1 MALWRR
7 SDPRPWR
14 FSFRPGNEKGS
25 QMASLACGKF
35 CGDTSPRG
43 FRIALGEE
51 QCKENRRGG
60 RYEGHDEREA
70 GREKQEAAGAGA
82 PGRSSTPASK
92 DGSPGTPACERASRG
107 GRIAQDRT
115 WKALTR
121 RHFIGTAEAVPFQ
134 SNESRSARCPRS
146 TPRPTPSVVGTPV
159 LFAKVGRAENGA
171 LNNHPKESSVS
182 AEDRASLAVRLRCLG
197 VRCEGNR
204 GERGYG
210 GTGRS
215 FTPSLSRRSKPSVL
229 ADRGSKSA

>member
-1 MALWRR
+1 MKKARRWRALLA
-7 SDPRPWR
+7 
-14 FSFRPGNEKGS
+14 GS
-25 QMASLACGKF
+25 SVGTLLPVVLG
-35 CGDTSPRG
+35 S
-43 FRIALGEE
+43 RIGEE
-51 QCKENRRGG
+51 QRKENQRGG

-70 GREKQEAAGAGA
+70 GREKQEAAGA
-82 PGRSSTPASK
+82 PVRS
-92 DGSPGTPACERASRG
+92 CECASRG

-115 WKALTR
+115 RKALR
-121 RHFIGTAEAVPFQ
+121 ADCFSARPKSRALLQKRLVGVPAEAVPFQ